1 MSQRPGKS
9 GKPTPPYKNKNFIIL
24 IVMILL
30 LFIMFPLAGKNEEAN
45 MTRTEFLAMM
55 GDSTKVITELSLQKT
70 KDGIIIEGA
79 REMTAEEQAAAK
91 KSQSVIARFAKNEDT
106 GKTKHFVSHMLD
118 VTNEQITAWEVFKGV
133 KVKVIHEE
141 SSWTDTLVAFM
152 PAILL
157 IVFFYFMMS
166 RQMGGGGKNPFA
178 FGKSQARQ
186 LDVKKKTLFTDV
198 AGCDEAKQDL
208 QELVEFLK
216 DPKKFDALGGRIPKG
231 ALLVGPPGTGKTLLA
246 RAVAGEA
253 GVPFFSMSGSDFVEM
268 FVGVGASRVRDL
280 FENGK
285 KNAPCILF
293 IDEIDAVG
301 RQRGAG
307 LGGGH
312 DEREQTLNQ
321 LLVEMDGFTANE
333 GVILIAAT
341 NRPDVLDKALLRPG
355 RFDRQIV
362 VGLPDLKGR
371 EEILRVHLKKR
382 KVPLADDVDIK
393 AVAKGTPGLA
403 GADLENLVNEA
414 ALMAARFNNK
424 KVTMLDFEEAR
435 DKLSMGAERRTLLMT
450 DEEKRH
456 TAYHEA
462 GHALMTLLC
471 KHSDPLHKITIIPRG
486 RALGVTMSL
495 PERDQVSYSREYAEE
510 RIMIMMSGRLAELVF
525 FNHQSTGA
533 SNDIQRATELA
544 RKMVT
549 EWGFDDEIGPVCY
562 SRADGEVFLGR
573 EISKPKEMSEMMA
586 QKIDL
591 AVNGLIKR
599 LDAEAKKLIEE
610 NKDKLID
617 LAEALFEFE
626 VLDREEIDRVMAGEK
641 LEGTKKSRQYKAMEE
656 MAAKKKAEDT
666 PPPDPGAQPPVAP
679 ASDAPVEA
687 VKPAP
692 ATGSETA
699 SDSSSQSAEAPAE
712 ASAETTASAT
722 AEAKEEN

>member
-1 MSQRPGKS
+1 MSQEKKS
-9 GKPTPPYKNKNFIIL
+9 PPYRSKNFIIL
-24 IVMILL
+24 LVMILL
-30 LFIMFPLAGKNEEAN
+30 LFVMFPLAGKDGDSDI
-45 MTRTEFLAMM
+45 TRTEFLAMM
-55 GDSTKVITELSLQKT
+55 GDSTKVITDLTLQKT
-70 KDGIIIEGA
+70 PDGVIIEGQ
-79 REMTAEEQAAAK
+79 REMSPEEIAEAK
-91 KSQSVIARFAKNEDT
+91 KNRSALARFTKSSDDS
-106 GKTKHFVSHMLD
+106 GKTKRFKSHMLEVSND
-118 VTNEQITAWEVFKGV
+118 QITAWEMYKGV
-133 KVKVIHEE
+133 KVKVIHE
-141 SSWTDTLVAFM
+141 SSTWLDTIIAFL

-157 IVFFYFMMS
+157 IVFFYFMMN
-166 RQMGGGGKNPFA
+166 RQMGGGGKSPFS

-186 LDVKKKTLFTDV
+186 LNGKQKTTFNDV

-280 FENGK
+280 FETGK

-371 EEILRVHLKKR
+371 EEILKVHLKKR
-382 KVPLADDVDIK
+382 KVPLADDVDVK

-414 ALMAARFNNK
+414 ALLAARFNNK

-510 RIMIMMSGRLAELVF
+510 RIMIMMSGRLAELIF

-562 SRADGEVFLGR
+562 SRTDGEVFLGR

-586 QKIDL
+586 EKIDN
-591 AVNGLIKR
+591 AVNSLIKR
-599 LDAEAKKLIEE
+599 LDLAAKKLIEE

-641 LEGTKKSRQYKAMEE
+641 LTGTKKSRQYKALEEMEE
-656 MAAKKKAEDT
+656 KKKRENT
-666 PPPDPGAQPPVAP
+666 PPPDPGKQPPVTP
-679 ASDAPVEA
+679 VTDAPVAEI
-687 VKPAP
+687 KPAP
-692 ATGSETA
+692 AAGTTPA
-699 SDSSSQSAEAPAE
+699 SDDAHTEALKSSEN
-712 ASAETTASAT
+712 
-722 AEAKEEN
+722 AKQENS

>member
-1 MSQRPGKS
+1 MSQEKKS
-9 GKPTPPYKNKNFIIL
+9 PPYRSKNFIIL
-24 IVMILL
+24 LVMILL
-30 LFIMFPLAGKNEEAN
+30 LFVMFPLAGKDGDSDI
-45 MTRTEFLAMM
+45 TRTEFLAMM
-55 GDSTKVITELSLQKT
+55 GDSTKVITDLTLQKT
-70 KDGIIIEGA
+70 PDGVIIEGQ
-79 REMTAEEQAAAK
+79 REMSPEEIAEAK
-91 KSQSVIARFAKNEDT
+91 KNRSALARFTKSSDDN
-106 GKTKHFVSHMLD
+106 GKTKRFKSHMLEVSND
-118 VTNEQITAWEVFKGV
+118 QITAWEMYKGV
-133 KVKVIHEE
+133 KVKVIHE
-141 SSWTDTLVAFM
+141 SSTWLDTIIAFL

-157 IVFFYFMMS
+157 IVFFYFMMN
-166 RQMGGGGKNPFA
+166 RQMGGGGKSPFS

-186 LDVKKKTLFTDV
+186 LNGKQKTTFNDV

-280 FENGK
+280 FETGK

-371 EEILRVHLKKR
+371 EEILKVHLKKR
-382 KVPLADDVDIK
+382 KVPLADDVDVK

-414 ALMAARFNNK
+414 ALLAARFNNK

-510 RIMIMMSGRLAELVF
+510 RIMIMMSGRLAELIF

-562 SRADGEVFLGR
+562 SRTDGEVFLGR

-586 QKIDL
+586 EKIDN
-591 AVNGLIKR
+591 AVNSLIKR
-599 LDAEAKKLIEE
+599 LDLAAKKLIEE

-641 LEGTKKSRQYKAMEE
+641 LTGTKKSRQYKALEEMEE
-656 MAAKKKAEDT
+656 KKKRENT
-666 PPPDPGAQPPVAP
+666 PPPDPGKQPPVAP
-679 ASDAPVEA
+679 VTDAPVAEI
-687 VKPAP
+687 KPAP
-692 ATGSETA
+692 AAGTTPA
-699 SDSSSQSAEAPAE
+699 SDDAHTETLKSAED
-712 ASAETTASAT
+712 
-722 AEAKEEN
+722 AKQENS

>member
-1 MSQRPGKS
+1 MSQMQ
-9 GKPTPPYKNKNFIIL
+9 GKPTSPFKNRNFIVL
-24 IVMILL
+24 IIMILL
-30 LFIMFPLAGKNEEAN
+30 LFVMFPLATNDNNEE

-55 GDSTKVITELSLQKT
+55 GDSTKVITELSLQRT
-70 KDGIIIEGA
+70 PDGVIVEGT
-79 REMTAEEQAAAK
+79 RMMSDKEMAEAK
-91 KSQSVIARFAKNEDT
+91 QQQSAIARFTKAGSEVPNK
-106 GKTKHFVSHMLD
+106 KHFKTHMLD
-118 VTNEQITAWEVFKGV
+118 VTNEMASAWEAYKGV
-133 KVKVIHEE
+133 KVKVIHE
-141 SSWTDTLVAFM
+141 STTWIDTLVAFL
-152 PAILL
+152 PVLLL
-157 IVFFYFMMS
+157 IAFFWIMTS
-166 RQMGGGGKNPFA
+166 RQMGGGGKNPFS
-178 FGKSQARQ
+178 FGKSQVKQ
-186 LDVKKKTLFTDV
+186 LNNNKKKTMFSDV

-216 DPKKFDALGGRIPKG
+216 DPKKYDELGGRIPKG

-280 FENGK
+280 FETGK
-285 KNAPCILF
+285 RNAPCILF

-321 LLVEMDGFTANE
+321 LLVEMDGFAANE

-371 EEILRVHLKKR
+371 EEILKVHLKKR
-382 KVPLADDVDIK
+382 KVPLDKDVDVSAI
-393 AVAKGTPGLA
+393 AKGTPGLA

-414 ALMAARFNNK
+414 ALLAARFNNK

-510 RIMIMMSGRLAELVF
+510 RIMIMMSGRLAELIF

-549 EWGFDDEIGPVCY
+549 EWGFDDNIGPVCY
-562 SRADGEVFLGR
+562 SRNDGEIFLGR
-573 EISKPKEMSEMMA
+573 EISKPKEMSEKMA
-586 QKIDL
+586 EMIDD
-591 AVNGLIKR
+591 AINSLIKR
-599 LDAEAKKLIEE
+599 MDQAARKLLEE

-626 VLDREEIDRVMAGEK
+626 VLDREEIDKVMAGEK
-641 LEGTKKSRQYKAMEE
+641 LTGTKKSRQYQAMEE
-656 MAAKKKAEDT
+656 LAEKKKREET
-666 PPPDPGAQPPVAP
+666 PPPDPGKQPPVAP
-679 ASDAPVEA
+679 VADAPVSE
-687 VKPAP
+687 VQPKPA
-692 ATGSETA
+692 AGNETA
-699 SDSSSQSAEAPAE
+699 TNSVNNTQ
-712 ASAETTASAT
+712 
-722 AEAKEEN
+722 N

>member
-1 MSQRPGKS
+1 MNQPK
-9 GKPTPPYKNKNFIIL
+9 KPAPFKNKNFIIVL
-24 IVMILL
+24 IMLL
-30 LFIMFPLAGKNEEAN
+30 MLFVMFPMTGKDSSKDI
-45 MTRTEFLAMM
+45 TRTEFLAMM
-55 GDSTKVITELSLQKT
+55 GDSTKVITELTLQKT
-70 KDGIIIEGA
+70 PDGVIIEGA
-79 REMTAEEQAAAK
+79 YEMSPEEIAEAK
-91 KSQSVIARFAKNEDT
+91 KGQSALARFTRNSSDTKN
-106 GKTKHFVSHMLD
+106 KHFKSHMLEIS
-118 VTNEQITAWEVFKGV
+118 NEQISTWEAFKGV
-133 KVKVIHEE
+133 KVKVIHE
-141 SSWTDTLVAFM
+141 STTWIDTLVAFL

-157 IVFFYFMMS
+157 IAFFYIMMS
-166 RQMGGGGKNPFA
+166 RQMGGGGKSPFS
-178 FGKSQARQ
+178 FGKSQVRQ
-186 LDVKKKTLFTDV
+186 LNSQKKTTFNDV

-216 DPKKFDALGGRIPKG
+216 DPKKYDKLGGRIPKG

-280 FENGK
+280 FETGK

-321 LLVEMDGFTANE
+321 LLVEMDG
-333 GVILIAAT
+333 VILIAAT

-371 EEILRVHLKKR
+371 EEILKVHLKKR
-382 KVPLADDVDIK
+382 KVPLGDDVDVK

-414 ALMAARFNNK
+414 ALLAARFNNK

-510 RIMIMMSGRLAELVF
+510 RIMIMMSGRLAELIF

-549 EWGFDDEIGPVCY
+549 EWGFDEEIGPVCY

-586 QKIDL
+586 EKIDN
-591 AVNGLIKR
+591 AINNLIKR
-599 LDAEAKKLIEE
+599 MDNKARQLLEE
-610 NKDKLID
+610 NKDKLTD

-626 VLDREEIDRVMAGEK
+626 VLDREEIDKVMAGEK
-641 LEGTKKSRQYKAMEE
+641 LTGTKKSRQYKAMEE
-656 MAAKKKAEDT
+656 LAKKREEENT
-666 PPPDPGAQPPVAP
+666 PPPDPGDQPPVAP
-679 ASDAPVEA
+679 ITDVQ
-687 VKPAP
+687 PAP
-692 ATGSETA
+692 ASGNETA
-699 SDSSSQSAEAPAE
+699 TNSV
-712 ASAETTASAT
+712 
-722 AEAKEEN
+722 KENE

>member
-1 MSQRPGKS
+1 MNQPK
-9 GKPTPPYKNKNFIIL
+9 KPAPFKNKNFIIVL
-24 IVMILL
+24 IMLL
-30 LFIMFPLAGKNEEAN
+30 MLFVMFPMTGKDSSKDI
-45 MTRTEFLAMM
+45 TRTEFLAMM
-55 GDSTKVITELSLQKT
+55 GDSTKVITELTLQKT
-70 KDGIIIEGA
+70 PDGVIIEGA
-79 REMTAEEQAAAK
+79 YEMSPEEIAEAK
-91 KSQSVIARFAKNEDT
+91 KGQSALARFTRNSTDTKN
-106 GKTKHFVSHMLD
+106 KHFKSHMLEIS
-118 VTNEQITAWEVFKGV
+118 NEQISTWEAFKGV
-133 KVKVIHEE
+133 KVKVIHE
-141 SSWTDTLVAFM
+141 STTWIDTLVAFL

-157 IVFFYFMMS
+157 IAFFYIMMS
-166 RQMGGGGKNPFA
+166 RQMGGGGKSPFS
-178 FGKSQARQ
+178 FGKSQVRQ
-186 LDVKKKTLFTDV
+186 LNSQKKTTFNDV

-216 DPKKFDALGGRIPKG
+216 DPKKYDKLGGRIPKG

-280 FENGK
+280 FETGK

-371 EEILRVHLKKR
+371 EEILKVHLKKR
-382 KVPLADDVDIK
+382 KVPLGDDVDVK

-414 ALMAARFNNK
+414 ALLAARFNNK

-510 RIMIMMSGRLAELVF
+510 RIMIMMSGRLAELIF

-549 EWGFDDEIGPVCY
+549 EWGFDEEIGPVCY

-586 QKIDL
+586 EKIDN
-591 AVNGLIKR
+591 AINNLIKR
-599 LDAEAKKLIEE
+599 MDQAARKLLEE

-626 VLDREEIDRVMAGEK
+626 VLDREEIDKVMAGEK
-641 LEGTKKSRQYKAMEE
+641 LTGTKKSRQYKAMEE
-656 MAAKKKAEDT
+656 LAKKREEENT
-666 PPPDPGAQPPVAP
+666 PPPDPGDQPPVAP
-679 ASDAPVEA
+679 ITDVQ
-687 VKPAP
+687 PAP
-692 ATGSETA
+692 ATGNETA
-699 SDSSSQSAEAPAE
+699 TNSVK
-712 ASAETTASAT
+712 ET
-722 AEAKEEN
+722 EQQ

>member
-1 MSQRPGKS
+1 MSQEKKS
-9 GKPTPPYKNKNFIIL
+9 PPYRSKNFIIL
-24 IVMILL
+24 LVMILL
-30 LFIMFPLAGKNEEAN
+30 LFVMFPLAGKDGDSDI
-45 MTRTEFLAMM
+45 TRTEFLAMM
-55 GDSTKVITELSLQKT
+55 GDSTKVITDLTLQKT
-70 KDGIIIEGA
+70 PDGVIIEGQ
-79 REMTAEEQAAAK
+79 REMSPEEIAEAK
-91 KSQSVIARFAKNEDT
+91 KNRSALARFTKSSDDN
-106 GKTKHFVSHMLD
+106 GKTKRFKSHMLEVSND
-118 VTNEQITAWEVFKGV
+118 QITAWEMYKGV
-133 KVKVIHEE
+133 KVKVIHE
-141 SSWTDTLVAFM
+141 SSTWLDTIIAFL

-157 IVFFYFMMS
+157 IVFFYFMMN
-166 RQMGGGGKNPFA
+166 RQMGGGGKSPFS

-186 LDVKKKTLFTDV
+186 LNGKQKTTFNDV

-280 FENGK
+280 FETGK

-371 EEILRVHLKKR
+371 EEILKVHLKKR
-382 KVPLADDVDIK
+382 KVPLADDVDVK

-414 ALMAARFNNK
+414 ALLAARFNNK

-510 RIMIMMSGRLAELVF
+510 RIMIMMSGRLAELIF

-562 SRADGEVFLGR
+562 SRTDGEVFLGR

-586 QKIDL
+586 EKIDN
-591 AVNGLIKR
+591 AVNSLIKR
-599 LDAEAKKLIEE
+599 LDLAAKKLIEE

-641 LEGTKKSRQYKAMEE
+641 LTGTKKSRQYKALEEMEE
-656 MAAKKKAEDT
+656 KKKRENT
-666 PPPDPGAQPPVAP
+666 PPPDPGKQPPVAP
-679 ASDAPVEA
+679 VTDAPVAEI
-687 VKPAP
+687 KPAP
-692 ATGSETA
+692 AAGTTPA
-699 SDSSSQSAEAPAE
+699 SDDAHTEALKSSEN
-712 ASAETTASAT
+712 
-722 AEAKEEN
+722 AKQENS

>member
-1 MSQRPGKS
+1 MN
-9 GKPTPPYKNKNFIIL
+9 KPKKPNAPFKNKNFIIVL
-24 IVMILL
+24 IMLL
-30 LFIMFPLAGKNEEAN
+30 MLFVMFPMTSKDSNKDI
-45 MTRTEFLAMM
+45 TRTEFLEMM
-55 GDSTKVITELSLQKT
+55 GDSTKAITELSLQKT
-70 KDGIIIEGA
+70 PDGVIIEGA
-79 REMTAEEQAAAK
+79 YEMTPEEIAEAK
-91 KSQSVIARFAKNEDT
+91 QKQSALARFTRANSDI
-106 GKTKHFVSHMLD
+106 KTKHFRSHMLD
-118 VTNEQITAWEVFKGV
+118 ISNEQISTWEAYKGV
-133 KVKVIHEE
+133 KVKVIHE
-141 SSWTDTLVAFM
+141 STTWIDTLVAFL

-157 IVFFYFMMS
+157 IGFFYIMMS
-166 RQMGGGGKNPFA
+166 RQMGGGGKSPFS
-178 FGKSQARQ
+178 FGKSQVRQ
-186 LDVKKKTLFTDV
+186 LNSQKKTTFNDV

-216 DPKKFDALGGRIPKG
+216 DPKKYDALGGRIPKG

-280 FENGK
+280 FETGK

-382 KVPLADDVDIK
+382 KVPLGDDVDVK

-414 ALMAARFNNK
+414 ALLAARFNNK

-510 RIMIMMSGRLAELVF
+510 RIMIMMSGRLAELIF

-549 EWGFDDEIGPVCY
+549 EWGFDEEIGPVCY
-562 SRADGEVFLGR
+562 SRSDGEVFLGR

-586 QKIDL
+586 ERIDN
-591 AVNGLIKR
+591 AINNLIKR
-599 LDAEAKKLIEE
+599 MDKAAKKLLEQ

-626 VLDREEIDRVMAGEK
+626 VLDREEIDKVMAGEK
-641 LEGTKKSRQYKAMEE
+641 LTGTKKSRQYKAMEE
-656 MAAKKKAEDT
+656 LAKKREEEDT

-679 ASDAPVEA
+679 IADVQ
-687 VKPAP
+687 PAP
-692 ATGSETA
+692 ATGNETA
-699 SDSSSQSAEAPAE
+699 TNSVK
-712 ASAETTASAT
+712 ET
-722 AEAKEEN
+722 EQQ

>member
-1 MSQRPGKS
+1 MSQEKKS
-9 GKPTPPYKNKNFIIL
+9 PPYRSKNFIIL
-24 IVMILL
+24 LVMILL
-30 LFIMFPLAGKNEEAN
+30 LFVMFPLAGKDGDSDI
-45 MTRTEFLAMM
+45 TRTEFLAMM
-55 GDSTKVITELSLQKT
+55 GDSTKVITELTLQKT
-70 KDGIIIEGA
+70 PDGVIIEGQ
-79 REMTAEEQAAAK
+79 REMSPEEIAEARKNRSAL
-91 KSQSVIARFAKNEDT
+91 ARFTKSSDDN
-106 GKTKHFVSHMLD
+106 GKTKRFKSHMLEVSND
-118 VTNEQITAWEVFKGV
+118 QITAWEMYKGV
-133 KVKVIHEE
+133 KVKVIHE
-141 SSWTDTLVAFM
+141 SSTWLDTIVAFL

-157 IVFFYFMMS
+157 IVFFYFMMN
-166 RQMGGGGKNPFA
+166 RQMGGGGKSPFS

-186 LDVKKKTLFTDV
+186 LNGKQKTTFNDV

-280 FENGK
+280 FETGK

-371 EEILRVHLKKR
+371 EEILKVHLKKR
-382 KVPLADDVDIK
+382 KVPLADDVDVK

-414 ALMAARFNNK
+414 ALLAARFNNK

-510 RIMIMMSGRLAELVF
+510 RIMIMMSGRLAELIF

-562 SRADGEVFLGR
+562 SRTDGEVFLGR

-586 QKIDL
+586 EKIDN
-591 AVNGLIKR
+591 AVNSLIKR
-599 LDAEAKKLIEE
+599 LDLAAKKLIEE

-641 LEGTKKSRQYKAMEE
+641 LTGTKKSRQYKAFEEMEE
-656 MAAKKKAEDT
+656 KKKRENT
-666 PPPDPGAQPPVAP
+666 PPPDPGKQPPVAP
-679 ASDAPVEA
+679 VTDAPVAEI
-687 VKPAP
+687 KPAP
-692 ATGSETA
+692 AAGTTPA
-699 SDSSSQSAEAPAE
+699 SDDAHTEALKSSEN
-712 ASAETTASAT
+712 
-722 AEAKEEN
+722 AKQENS

>member
-1 MSQRPGKS
+1 MSTQK
-9 GKPTPPYKNKNFIIL
+9 GKPTPPYRSKNFIIL
-24 IVMILL
+24 LVMLLL
-30 LFIMFPLAGKNEEAN
+30 LFVMFPLTSKSEQTD

-70 KDGIIIEGA
+70 PDGIIIEGS
-79 REMTAEEQAAAK
+79 REMSAEEQAAAK
-91 KSQSVIARFAKNEDT
+91 NKQSLFAKFVKSEN
-106 GKTKHFVSHMLD
+106 GSAKTKHFKSHMLEIS
-118 VTNEQITAWEVFKGV
+118 NEQITAWEVYKGV
-133 KVKVIHEE
+133 KVKVIHES
-141 SSWTDTLVAFM
+141 SSWFDTLVTFL
-152 PAILL
+152 PALLL
-157 IVFFYFMMS
+157 IAFFYFMMS
-166 RQMGGGGKNPFA
+166 RQMGGGGKSPFS
-178 FGKSQARQ
+178 FGKSQVRQ
-186 LDVKKKTLFTDV
+186 LDGKQRTTFNDV

-216 DPKKFDALGGRIPKG
+216 APKKYDELGGRIPKG

-280 FENGK
+280 FETGK

-307 LGGGH
+307 VGGGH

-382 KVPLADDVDIK
+382 KVPLASDVDIK
-393 AVAKGTPGLA
+393 SVAKSTPGLA

-414 ALMAARFNNK
+414 ALLAARFNNK

-486 RALGVTMSL
+486 RALGITMSL

-510 RIMIMMSGRLAELVF
+510 RIMIMMSGRLAELIF

-549 EWGFDDEIGPVCY
+549 EWGFDDDIGPVCY
-562 SRADGEVFLGR
+562 SRTDGEVFLGR

-586 QKIDL
+586 EKIDN
-591 AVNGLIKR
+591 AVNNLIKK
-599 LDAEAKKLIEE
+599 LDKEARKLIEE
-610 NKDKLID
+610 HKDKLID

-626 VLDREEIDRVMAGEK
+626 VLDREEIDRVMSGEK
-641 LEGTKKSRQYKAMEE
+641 LNGTKKSRQYKAMEE
-656 MAAKKKAEDT
+656 LAEKKSKEDE
-666 PPPDPGAQPPVAP
+666 PPPDPKNTPPTAP
-679 ASDAPVEA
+679 AADTTIAEI
-687 VKPAP
+687 KPAP
-692 ATGSETA
+692 AENGTPASNGSN
-699 SDSSSQSAEAPAE
+699 SSANTQH
-712 ASAETTASAT
+712 
-722 AEAKEEN
+722 

>member
-1 MSQRPGKS
+1 MSQ
-9 GKPTPPYKNKNFIIL
+9 GKPTPPYRSKNFIIL
-24 IVMILL
+24 LVMILL
-30 LFIMFPLAGKNEEAN
+30 LFVMFPLAGKDSDADI
-45 MTRTEFLAMM
+45 TRTEFLAMM

-70 KDGIIIEGA
+70 PDGVIIEGK
-79 REMTAEEQAAAK
+79 REMSAEEKAEAK
-91 KSQSVIARFAKNEDT
+91 KNQSALARF
-106 GKTKHFVSHMLD
+106 TKSTDNGNTKAFRSHMLEVSND
-118 VTNEQITAWEVFKGV
+118 QITAWEVYKGV
-133 KVKVIHEE
+133 KVKVIHE
-141 SSWTDTLVAFM
+141 SSTWLDTIIAFL
-152 PAILL
+152 PVLLL
-157 IVFFYFMMS
+157 IVFFYFMMN
-166 RQMGGGGKNPFA
+166 RQMGGGGKSPFS

-186 LDVKKKTLFTDV
+186 LNGKQKTTFNDV

-216 DPKKFDALGGRIPKG
+216 DPKKYDALGGRIPKG

-280 FENGK
+280 FETGK

-371 EEILRVHLKKR
+371 EEILKVHLKKR
-382 KVPLADDVDIK
+382 KVPLADDVDVK

-414 ALMAARFNNK
+414 ALLAARFNNK

-510 RIMIMMSGRLAELVF
+510 RIMIMMSGRLAELIF

-562 SRADGEVFLGR
+562 SRTDGEVFLGR

-586 QKIDL
+586 EKIDN
-591 AVNGLIKR
+591 AVNNLIKR
-599 LDAEAKKLIEE
+599 LDLAAKKLIEE

-641 LEGTKKSRQYKAMEE
+641 LTGTKKSRQYKALEEMEE
-656 MAAKKKAEDT
+656 KKKRENT
-666 PPPDPGAQPPVAP
+666 PPPDPGKQPPVAP
-679 ASDAPVEA
+679 VTDAPVAEI
-687 VKPAP
+687 KPAP
-692 ATGSETA
+692 AAGTTPANDGDAHTETLKSSEEPK
-699 SDSSSQSAEAPAE
+699 Q
-712 ASAETTASAT
+712 
-722 AEAKEEN
+722 ENS

>member
-1 MSQRPGKS
+1 MSQEKKS
-9 GKPTPPYKNKNFIIL
+9 PPYRSKNFIIL
-24 IVMILL
+24 LVMILL
-30 LFIMFPLAGKNEEAN
+30 LFVMFPLAGKDGDSDI
-45 MTRTEFLAMM
+45 TRTEFLAMM
-55 GDSTKVITELSLQKT
+55 GDSTKVITDLTLQKT
-70 KDGIIIEGA
+70 PDGVIIEGQ
-79 REMTAEEQAAAK
+79 REMSPEEIAEAK
-91 KSQSVIARFAKNEDT
+91 KNRSALARFTKSSDDS
-106 GKTKHFVSHMLD
+106 GKTKRFKSHMLEVSND
-118 VTNEQITAWEVFKGV
+118 QITAWEMYKGV
-133 KVKVIHEE
+133 KVKVIHE
-141 SSWTDTLVAFM
+141 SSTWLDTIIAFL

-157 IVFFYFMMS
+157 IVFFYFMMN
-166 RQMGGGGKNPFA
+166 RQMGGGGKSPFS

-186 LDVKKKTLFTDV
+186 LNGKQKTTFNDV

-268 FVGVGASRVRDL
+268 FVASRVRDL
-280 FENGK
+280 FETGK

-371 EEILRVHLKKR
+371 EEILKVHLKKR
-382 KVPLADDVDIK
+382 KVPLADDVDVK

-414 ALMAARFNNK
+414 ALLAARFNNK

-510 RIMIMMSGRLAELVF
+510 RIMIMMSGRLAELIF

-562 SRADGEVFLGR
+562 SRTDGEVFLGR

-586 QKIDL
+586 EKIDN
-591 AVNGLIKR
+591 AVNSLIKR
-599 LDAEAKKLIEE
+599 LDLAAKKLIEE

-641 LEGTKKSRQYKAMEE
+641 LTGTKKSRQYKALEEMEE
-656 MAAKKKAEDT
+656 KKKRENT
-666 PPPDPGAQPPVAP
+666 PPPDPGKQPPVAP
-679 ASDAPVEA
+679 VTDAPVAEI
-687 VKPAP
+687 KPAP
-692 ATGSETA
+692 AAGTTPA
-699 SDSSSQSAEAPAE
+699 SDDAHTETLKSAED
-712 ASAETTASAT
+712 
-722 AEAKEEN
+722 AKQENS

>member
-1 MSQRPGKS
+1 MSQEKKS
-9 GKPTPPYKNKNFIIL
+9 PPYRSKNFIIL
-24 IVMILL
+24 LVMILL
-30 LFIMFPLAGKNEEAN
+30 LFVMFPLAGKDGDSDI
-45 MTRTEFLAMM
+45 TRTEFLAMM
-55 GDSTKVITELSLQKT
+55 GDSTKVITDLTLQKT
-70 KDGIIIEGA
+70 PDGVIIEGQ
-79 REMTAEEQAAAK
+79 REMSPEEIAEARKNRSAL
-91 KSQSVIARFAKNEDT
+91 ARFTKSSDDS
-106 GKTKHFVSHMLD
+106 GKTKRFKSHMLEVSND
-118 VTNEQITAWEVFKGV
+118 QITAWEMYKGV
-133 KVKVIHEE
+133 KVKVIHE
-141 SSWTDTLVAFM
+141 SSTWLDTIIAFL

-157 IVFFYFMMS
+157 IVFFYFMMN
-166 RQMGGGGKNPFA
+166 RQMGGGGKSPFS

-186 LDVKKKTLFTDV
+186 LNGKQKTTFNDV

-280 FENGK
+280 FETGK

-371 EEILRVHLKKR
+371 EEILKVHLKKR
-382 KVPLADDVDIK
+382 KVPLADDVDVK

-414 ALMAARFNNK
+414 ALLAARFNNK

-510 RIMIMMSGRLAELVF
+510 RIMIMMSGRLAELIF

-562 SRADGEVFLGR
+562 SRTDGEVFLGR

-586 QKIDL
+586 EKIDN
-591 AVNGLIKR
+591 AVNSLIKR
-599 LDAEAKKLIEE
+599 LDLAAKKLIEE

-641 LEGTKKSRQYKAMEE
+641 LTGTKKSRQYKALEEMEE
-656 MAAKKKAEDT
+656 KKKRENT
-666 PPPDPGAQPPVAP
+666 PPPDPGKQPPVAP
-679 ASDAPVEA
+679 VTDAPVAEI
-687 VKPAP
+687 KPAP
-692 ATGSETA
+692 AAGTTPA
-699 SDSSSQSAEAPAE
+699 SDDAHTETLKSAED
-712 ASAETTASAT
+712 
-722 AEAKEEN
+722 AKQENS

>member
-1 MSQRPGKS
+1 MSQ
-9 GKPTPPYKNKNFIIL
+9 GKPTPPYRSKNFIIL
-24 IVMILL
+24 LVMILL
-30 LFIMFPLAGKNEEAN
+30 LFVMFPLAGKASDADI
-45 MTRTEFLAMM
+45 TRTEFLAMM

-70 KDGIIIEGA
+70 PDGVIIEGK
-79 REMTAEEQAAAK
+79 REMSAEEKAEAK
-91 KSQSVIARFAKNEDT
+91 KNQSALARFTKSTDNGNT
-106 GKTKHFVSHMLD
+106 KTFRSHMLEVSND
-118 VTNEQITAWEVFKGV
+118 QITAWEVYKGV
-133 KVKVIHEE
+133 KVKVIHE
-141 SSWTDTLVAFM
+141 SSTWLDTIIAFL
-152 PAILL
+152 PVLLL
-157 IVFFYFMMS
+157 IVFFYFMMN
-166 RQMGGGGKNPFA
+166 RQMGGGGKSPFS

-186 LDVKKKTLFTDV
+186 LNGKQKTTFNDV

-216 DPKKFDALGGRIPKG
+216 DPKKYDALGGRIPKG

-280 FENGK
+280 FETGK

-371 EEILRVHLKKR
+371 EEILKVHLKKR
-382 KVPLADDVDIK
+382 KVPLADDVDVK

-414 ALMAARFNNK
+414 ALLAARFNNK

-510 RIMIMMSGRLAELVF
+510 RIMIMMSGRLAELIF

-562 SRADGEVFLGR
+562 SRTDGEVFLGR

-586 QKIDL
+586 EKIDN
-591 AVNGLIKR
+591 AVNSLIKR
-599 LDAEAKKLIEE
+599 LDLAAKKLIEE

-641 LEGTKKSRQYKAMEE
+641 LTGTKKSRQYKALEEMEE
-656 MAAKKKAEDT
+656 KKKRENT
-666 PPPDPGAQPPVAP
+666 PPPDPGKQPPVAP
-679 ASDAPVEA
+679 VTDAAPVAEI
-687 VKPAP
+687 KPAP
-692 ATGSETA
+692 AAGTTPANDGDAHTETLKSSEEPK
-699 SDSSSQSAEAPAE
+699 Q
-712 ASAETTASAT
+712 
-722 AEAKEEN
+722 ENS

>member
-1 MSQRPGKS
+1 MNQPK
-9 GKPTPPYKNKNFIIL
+9 KPAPFKNKNFIIVL
-24 IVMILL
+24 IMLL
-30 LFIMFPLAGKNEEAN
+30 MLFVMFPMTGKDSSKDI
-45 MTRTEFLAMM
+45 TRTEFLAMM
-55 GDSTKVITELSLQKT
+55 GDSTKVITELTLQKT
-70 KDGIIIEGA
+70 PDGVIIEGA
-79 REMTAEEQAAAK
+79 YEMSPEEIAEAK
-91 KSQSVIARFAKNEDT
+91 KNQSALARFTRNSTDTKN
-106 GKTKHFVSHMLD
+106 KHFKSHMLEIS
-118 VTNEQITAWEVFKGV
+118 NEQISTWEAFKGV
-133 KVKVIHEE
+133 KVKVIHE
-141 SSWTDTLVAFM
+141 STTWIDTLVAFL

-157 IVFFYFMMS
+157 IAFFYIMMS
-166 RQMGGGGKNPFA
+166 RQMGGGGKSPFS
-178 FGKSQARQ
+178 FGKSQVRQ
-186 LDVKKKTLFTDV
+186 LNSQKKTTFNDV

-216 DPKKFDALGGRIPKG
+216 DPKKYDKLGGRIPKG

-280 FENGK
+280 FETGK

-371 EEILRVHLKKR
+371 EEILKVHLKKR
-382 KVPLADDVDIK
+382 KVPLGDDVDVK

-414 ALMAARFNNK
+414 ALLAARFNNK

-510 RIMIMMSGRLAELVF
+510 RIMIMMSGRLAELIF

-549 EWGFDDEIGPVCY
+549 EWGFDEEIGPVCY

-586 QKIDL
+586 EKIDN
-591 AVNGLIKR
+591 AINNLIKR
-599 LDAEAKKLIEE
+599 MDNKARELLEE
-610 NKDKLID
+610 HKDKLVD

-626 VLDREEIDRVMAGEK
+626 VLDREEIDKVMAGEK
-641 LEGTKKSRQYKAMEE
+641 LTGTKKSRQYKAMEE
-656 MAAKKKAEDT
+656 LAKKREEENT
-666 PPPDPGAQPPVAP
+666 PPPDPGDQPPVAP
-679 ASDAPVEA
+679 ITDVQ
-687 VKPAP
+687 PAP
-692 ATGSETA
+692 ATGNETA
-699 SDSSSQSAEAPAE
+699 TNSV
-712 ASAETTASAT
+712 
-722 AEAKEEN
+722 KENE

>member
-1 MSQRPGKS
+1 MSQEKKS
-9 GKPTPPYKNKNFIIL
+9 PPYRSKNFIIL
-24 IVMILL
+24 LVMILL
-30 LFIMFPLAGKNEEAN
+30 LFVMFPLAGKDGDSDI
-45 MTRTEFLAMM
+45 TRTEFLAMM
-55 GDSTKVITELSLQKT
+55 GDSTKVITELTLQKT
-70 KDGIIIEGA
+70 PDGVIIEGQ
-79 REMTAEEQAAAK
+79 REMSPEEIAEAK
-91 KSQSVIARFAKNEDT
+91 KNRSALARFTKSSDDS
-106 GKTKHFVSHMLD
+106 GKTKRFKSHMLEVSND
-118 VTNEQITAWEVFKGV
+118 QITAWEMYKGV
-133 KVKVIHEE
+133 KVKVIHE
-141 SSWTDTLVAFM
+141 SSTWLDTIIAFL

-157 IVFFYFMMS
+157 IVFFYFMMN
-166 RQMGGGGKNPFA
+166 RQMGGGGKSPFS

-186 LDVKKKTLFTDV
+186 LNGKQKTTFNDV

-280 FENGK
+280 FETGK

-371 EEILRVHLKKR
+371 EEILKVHLKKR
-382 KVPLADDVDIK
+382 KVPLADDVDVK

-414 ALMAARFNNK
+414 ALLAARFNNK

-510 RIMIMMSGRLAELVF
+510 RIMIMMSGRLAELIF

-562 SRADGEVFLGR
+562 SRTDGEVFLGR

-586 QKIDL
+586 EKIDN
-591 AVNGLIKR
+591 AVNSLIKR
-599 LDAEAKKLIEE
+599 LDLAAKKLIEE

-641 LEGTKKSRQYKAMEE
+641 LTGTKKSRQYKALEEMEE
-656 MAAKKKAEDT
+656 KKKRENT
-666 PPPDPGAQPPVAP
+666 PPPDPGKQPPVAP
-679 ASDAPVEA
+679 VTDAPVAEI
-687 VKPAP
+687 KPAP
-692 ATGSETA
+692 AAGTTPA
-699 SDSSSQSAEAPAE
+699 SDDAHTEALKSSEN
-712 ASAETTASAT
+712 
-722 AEAKEEN
+722 AKQENS

>member
-1 MSQRPGKS
+1 MSQEKKS
-9 GKPTPPYKNKNFIIL
+9 PPYRSKNFIIL
-24 IVMILL
+24 LVMILL
-30 LFIMFPLAGKNEEAN
+30 LFVMFPLAGKDGDSDI
-45 MTRTEFLAMM
+45 TRTEFLAMM
-55 GDSTKVITELSLQKT
+55 GDSTKVITELTLQKT
-70 KDGIIIEGA
+70 PDGVIIEGQ
-79 REMTAEEQAAAK
+79 REMSPEEIAEARKNRSAL
-91 KSQSVIARFAKNEDT
+91 ARFTKSSDDN
-106 GKTKHFVSHMLD
+106 GKTKRFKSHMLEVSND
-118 VTNEQITAWEVFKGV
+118 QITAWEMYKGV
-133 KVKVIHEE
+133 KVKVIHE
-141 SSWTDTLVAFM
+141 SSTWLDTIVAFL

-157 IVFFYFMMS
+157 IVFFYFMMN
-166 RQMGGGGKNPFA
+166 RQMGGGGKSPFS

-186 LDVKKKTLFTDV
+186 LNGKQKTTFNDV

-280 FENGK
+280 FETGK

-371 EEILRVHLKKR
+371 EEILKVHLKKR
-382 KVPLADDVDIK
+382 KVPLADDVDVK

-414 ALMAARFNNK
+414 ALLAARFNNK

-510 RIMIMMSGRLAELVF
+510 RIMIMMSGRLAELIF

-562 SRADGEVFLGR
+562 SRTDGEVFLGR

-586 QKIDL
+586 EKIDN
-591 AVNGLIKR
+591 AVNSLIKR
-599 LDAEAKKLIEE
+599 LDLAAKKLIEE

-641 LEGTKKSRQYKAMEE
+641 LTGTKKSRQYKALEEMEE
-656 MAAKKKAEDT
+656 KKKRENT
-666 PPPDPGAQPPVAP
+666 PPPDPGKQPPVAP
-679 ASDAPVEA
+679 VTDAPVAEI
-687 VKPAP
+687 KPAP
-692 ATGSETA
+692 AAGTTPA
-699 SDSSSQSAEAPAE
+699 SDDAHTEALKSSEN
-712 ASAETTASAT
+712 
-722 AEAKEEN
+722 AKQENS

>member
-1 MSQRPGKS
+1 MSQEKKS
-9 GKPTPPYKNKNFIIL
+9 PPYRSKNFIIL
-24 IVMILL
+24 LVMILL
-30 LFIMFPLAGKNEEAN
+30 LFVMFPLAGKDGDSDI
-45 MTRTEFLAMM
+45 TRTEFLAMM
-55 GDSTKVITELSLQKT
+55 GDSTKVITDLTLQKT
-70 KDGIIIEGA
+70 PDGVIIEGQ
-79 REMTAEEQAAAK
+79 REMSPEEIAEAK
-91 KSQSVIARFAKNEDT
+91 KNRSALARFTKSSDDN
-106 GKTKHFVSHMLD
+106 GKTKRFKSHMLEVSND
-118 VTNEQITAWEVFKGV
+118 QITAWEMYKGV
-133 KVKVIHEE
+133 KVKVIHE
-141 SSWTDTLVAFM
+141 SSTWLDTIIAFL

-157 IVFFYFMMS
+157 IVFFYFMMN
-166 RQMGGGGKNPFA
+166 RQMGGGGKSPFS

-186 LDVKKKTLFTDV
+186 LNGKQKTTFNDV

-280 FENGK
+280 FETGK

-371 EEILRVHLKKR
+371 EEILKVHLKKR
-382 KVPLADDVDIK
+382 KVPLADDVDVK

-414 ALMAARFNNK
+414 ALLAARFNNK

-510 RIMIMMSGRLAELVF
+510 RIMIMMSGRLAELIF

-562 SRADGEVFLGR
+562 SRTDGEVFLGR

-586 QKIDL
+586 EKIDN
-591 AVNGLIKR
+591 AVNSLIKR
-599 LDAEAKKLIEE
+599 LDLAAKKLIEE

-641 LEGTKKSRQYKAMEE
+641 LTGTKKSRQYKALEEMEE
-656 MAAKKKAEDT
+656 KKKRENT
-666 PPPDPGAQPPVAP
+666 PPPDPGKQPPVTP
-679 ASDAPVEA
+679 VTDAPVAEI
-687 VKPAP
+687 KPAP
-692 ATGSETA
+692 AAGTTPA
-699 SDSSSQSAEAPAE
+699 SDDAHTETLKSAED
-712 ASAETTASAT
+712 
-722 AEAKEEN
+722 AKQENS

>member
-1 MSQRPGKS
+1 MKQTKKQNAPF
-9 GKPTPPYKNKNFIIL
+9 KNKNFIIVL
-24 IVMILL
+24 IMLL
-30 LFIMFPLAGKNEEAN
+30 MLFVMFPMTAKDSEKDI
-45 MTRTEFLAMM
+45 TRTDFLAMM

-70 KDGIIIEGA
+70 PDGVIIEGA
-79 REMTAEEQAAAK
+79 YKMSPEEIAEMQKNRSAL
-91 KSQSVIARFAKNEDT
+91 ARFTRASSDVN
-106 GKTKHFVSHMLD
+106 TKHFKSHMLEIS
-118 VTNEQITAWEVFKGV
+118 NEQISTWEAFKGV
-133 KVKVIHEE
+133 KVKVIHE
-141 SSWTDTLVAFM
+141 STTWIDTLVAFL

-157 IVFFYFMMS
+157 IAFFYIMMS
-166 RQMGGGGKNPFA
+166 RQMGGGGKSPFS
-178 FGKSQARQ
+178 FGKSQVKQ
-186 LDVKKKTLFTDV
+186 LNAQKKTTFNDV

-216 DPKKFDALGGRIPKG
+216 DPKKYDRLGGRIPKG
-231 ALLVGPPGTGKTLLA
+231 ALLV
-246 RAVAGEA
+246 EA

-280 FENGK
+280 FETGK

-371 EEILRVHLKKR
+371 EEILKVHLKKR
-382 KVPLADDVDIK
+382 KVPLAPDVDVK

-414 ALMAARFNNK
+414 ALLAARFNNK

-510 RIMIMMSGRLAELVF
+510 RIMIMMSGRLAELIF

-549 EWGFDDEIGPVCY
+549 EWGFDEEIGPVCY

-586 QKIDL
+586 EKIDN
-591 AVNGLIKR
+591 AINNLIKR
-599 LDAEAKKLIEE
+599 MDQAARKLLEE

-626 VLDREEIDRVMAGEK
+626 VLDREEIDKVMAGEK
-641 LEGTKKSRQYKAMEE
+641 LTGTKKSRQYKAMEE
-656 MAAKKKAEDT
+656 LAKKREEENP
-666 PPPDPGAQPPVAP
+666 PPPDPGNNPPVAP
-679 ASDAPVEA
+679 ITDVQ
-687 VKPAP
+687 PAP
-692 ATGSETA
+692 ATGNETA
-699 SDSSSQSAEAPAE
+699 TNSVKESDQQ
-712 ASAETTASAT
+712 
-722 AEAKEEN
+722 